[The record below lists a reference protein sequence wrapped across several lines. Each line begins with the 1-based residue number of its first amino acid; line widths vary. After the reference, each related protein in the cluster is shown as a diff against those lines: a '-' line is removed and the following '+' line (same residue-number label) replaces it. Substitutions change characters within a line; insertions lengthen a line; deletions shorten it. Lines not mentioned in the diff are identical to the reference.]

1 MPPICVEIGLLII
14 SYLLGSIPNA
24 LIISKLFK
32 GIDIREYGSKN
43 MGATNVLRVLGIK
56 YGLLVFL
63 LDALKA
69 SIIIILF
76 KVGIF
81 SVDKYNHL
89 PILSYGFMAVIGHLF
104 PIFARFK
111 GGKGVACSAG
121 IICSYAPIIAIPTLL
136 VFLIVALTTKYV
148 SLGSILAVI
157 TAFIG
162 TFIVPILMNEPF
174 DWILIITV
182 FAIMIIFLISHR
194 ANIKRL
200 LKGEENKTFF
210 IKKKNK

>member
-63 LDALKA
+63 LDAIKA

-200 LKGEENKTFF
+200 LKGEENKTFL
-210 IKKKNK
+210 IKKK

>member
-1 MPPICVEIGLLII
+1 MPPIFVEIVLLIV
-14 SYLLGSIPNA
+14 SYLLGSVPNA

-43 MGATNVLRVLGIK
+43 MGATNVLRVLGFK
-56 YGLLVFL
+56 YGLLVFT

-69 SIIIILF
+69 SVIIALF

-81 SVDKYNHL
+81 SVDKYSHF
-89 PILSYGFMAVIGHLF
+89 PILLYGFMAVIGHLF
-104 PIFARFK
+104 PIFANFK

-121 IICSYAPIIAIPTLL
+121 IICTYSPLIAIPTLI
-136 VFLIVALTTKYV
+136 VFLLVALTTKYV
-148 SLGSILAVI
+148 SLGSILAVMA
-157 TAFIG
+157 AFLG
-162 TFIVPILMNEPF
+162 TFIVPTIMNKPL

-182 FAIMIIFLISHR
+182 FIIMIIFLISHR

-210 IKKKNK
+210 IKKKDK

>member
-24 LIISKLFK
+24 LIISKLFN

-63 LDALKA
+63 LDAIKA

-89 PILSYGFMAVIGHLF
+89 PILSYGFMSVIGHLF

-200 LKGEENKTFF
+200 LKGEENKTFL
-210 IKKKNK
+210 IKKK

>member
-1 MPPICVEIGLLII
+1 MPPIFVEIVLLIV
-14 SYLLGSIPNA
+14 SYLLGSVPNA

-43 MGATNVLRVLGIK
+43 MGATNVLRVLGFK
-56 YGLLVFL
+56 YGLLVFT

-69 SIIIILF
+69 SVIIASF

-81 SVDKYNHL
+81 SVDKFSHF
-89 PILSYGFMAVIGHLF
+89 PILLYGFMAVIGHLF
-104 PIFARFK
+104 PIFANFK

-121 IICSYAPIIAIPTLL
+121 IICTYAPIIAIPTLL
-136 VFLIVALTTKYV
+136 VFLLVALTTKYV
-148 SLGSILAVI
+148 SLGSILAVM
-157 TAFIG
+157 TAFLG
-162 TFIVPILMNEPF
+162 TFIVPTIMNKPL

-182 FAIMIIFLISHR
+182 FIIMIIFLISHR

-210 IKKKNK
+210 IKKKDK

>member
-69 SIIIILF
+69 SIIILLF

-104 PIFARFK
+104 PIFAKFK

-200 LKGEENKTFF
+200 LKGEENKTFL
-210 IKKKNK
+210 IKKK

>member
-69 SIIIILF
+69 SIIIMLF

-89 PILSYGFMAVIGHLF
+89 PILSYGFMSVIGHLF

-162 TFIVPILMNEPF
+162 TFIVPILMNESF

-200 LKGEENKTFF
+200 LKGEENKTFL
-210 IKKKNK
+210 IKKK

>member
-89 PILSYGFMAVIGHLF
+89 PILSYGFMSVIGHLF

-200 LKGEENKTFF
+200 LKGEENKTFL
-210 IKKKNK
+210 IKKK

>member
-63 LDALKA
+63 LDAIKA

-194 ANIKRL
+194 TNIKRL
-200 LKGEENKTFF
+200 LKGEENKTFL
-210 IKKKNK
+210 IKKK

>member
-32 GIDIREYGSKN
+32 RIDIREYGSKN

-63 LDALKA
+63 LDAIKA

-89 PILSYGFMAVIGHLF
+89 PILSYGFMSVIGHLF

-136 VFLIVALTTKYV
+136 VFLMVALTTKYV

-200 LKGEENKTFF
+200 LKGEENKTFL
-210 IKKKNK
+210 IKKK

>member
-200 LKGEENKTFF
+200 LKGEENKTFL
-210 IKKKNK
+210 IKKK

>member
-89 PILSYGFMAVIGHLF
+89 PILSYGFMSVIGHLF

-162 TFIVPILMNEPF
+162 TFIVPILMNESF

-200 LKGEENKTFF
+200 LKGEENKTFL
-210 IKKKNK
+210 IKKK

>member
-1 MPPICVEIGLLII
+1 MPPIFVEIVLLIV
-14 SYLLGSIPNA
+14 SYLLGSVPNA

-43 MGATNVLRVLGIK
+43 MGATNVLRVLGFK
-56 YGLLVFL
+56 YGLLVFT

-69 SIIIILF
+69 SVIIALF

-81 SVDKYNHL
+81 SVDKFSHF
-89 PILSYGFMAVIGHLF
+89 PILLYGFMAVIGHLF
-104 PIFARFK
+104 PIFANFK

-121 IICSYAPIIAIPTLL
+121 IICTYAPLISIPTLL
-136 VFLIVALTTKYV
+136 VFLLVALTTKYV
-148 SLGSILAVI
+148 SLGSILAVM
-157 TAFIG
+157 TAFLG
-162 TFIVPILMNEPF
+162 TFIVPTIMNKPL

-182 FAIMIIFLISHR
+182 FIIMIIFLISHR
-194 ANIKRL
+194 TNIKRL

-210 IKKKNK
+210 IKKKDK

>member
-63 LDALKA
+63 LDAIKA

-148 SLGSILAVI
+148 SLGSILAVV

-200 LKGEENKTFF
+200 LKGEENKTFL
-210 IKKKNK
+210 IKKK

>member
-69 SIIIILF
+69 SIIILLF

-104 PIFARFK
+104 PIFAKFK

-182 FAIMIIFLISHR
+182 FAIMIIFLISNR

-200 LKGEENKTFF
+200 LKGEENKTFL
-210 IKKKNK
+210 IKKK

>member
-1 MPPICVEIGLLII
+1 MPPLFIEIGLLII
-14 SYLLGSIPNA
+14 SYLLGSVPNA

-43 MGATNVLRVLGIK
+43 MGATNVLRVLGLK
-56 YGLLVFL
+56 YGLLVFT

-81 SVDKYNHL
+81 SVDKYNHF
-89 PILSYGFMAVIGHLF
+89 PILLYGFMSVIGHLF
-104 PIFARFK
+104 PIFANFK
-111 GGKGVACSAG
+111 GGRGVACSAG
-121 IICSYAPIIAIPTLL
+121 IICSYAPLIAVPTLL

-162 TFIVPILMNEPF
+162 TFIVPLLTNEPL
-174 DWILIITV
+174 DWILIVTV
-182 FAIMIIFLISHR
+182 FVIMIIFILSHR
-194 ANIKRL
+194 TNIKRL

>member
-69 SIIIILF
+69 SIIIMLF

-89 PILSYGFMAVIGHLF
+89 PILSYGFMSVIGHLF

-200 LKGEENKTFF
+200 LKGEENKTFL
-210 IKKKNK
+210 IKKK

>member
-32 GIDIREYGSKN
+32 RIDIREYGSKN

-63 LDALKA
+63 LDAIKA

-200 LKGEENKTFF
+200 LKGEENKTFL
-210 IKKKNK
+210 IKKK